1 MGRTDRELLKIG
13 EFARLT
19 GVPAK
24 TLRFYDMLGLV
35 EPAVRTASGHRL
47 YGPEEAARLAFVKR
61 ARLLGLSLEEI
72 KELTD
77 LIDEGSRGKV
87 ISRLEEVLE
96 SRLADT
102 EQRLAELTKF
112 RETFL
117 RNQRRLFEADSLWA
131 PTPQGRWKTR

>member
-35 EPAVRTASGHRL
+35 EPAVRTAAGYRL

-61 ARLLGLSLEEI
+61 AKLLGLSLEEI
-72 KELTD
+72 KELTN
-77 LIDEGSRGKV
+77 LIDEGRRGKV

-96 SRLADT
+96 ARLAGT
-102 EQRLAELTKF
+102 EQRIAELTEF

-117 RNQRRLFEADSLWA
+117 RNRRRLFEADPLESS
-131 PTPQGRWKTR
+131 